1 MDEKRGP
8 EKGVKAMN
16 LIDDHPILDFSHG
29 DKVAFSFDGSSMEGF
44 EGEPIA
50 MALHANGVRVYRET
64 AEKHRPRG
72 FFCAIGK
79 CSSCFMVVD
88 GVPNVRTC
96 ITPLKA
102 GMVVETQHGKG
113 KVLEGAD

>member
-1 MDEKRGP
+1 MHEI
-8 EKGVKAMN
+8 E
-16 LIDDHPILDFSHG
+16 LHPILDFKHG
-29 DKVAFSFDGSSMEGF
+29 KRVPFDFDGKQMEGY

-50 MALHANGVRVYRET
+50 MALHSNGVRIYRITPEM
-64 AEKHRPRG
+64 KRPRG

-88 GVPNVRTC
+88 GTPNVRTC

-102 GMVVETQHGKG
+102 GMKVETQHGKG
-113 KVLEGAD
+113 RVAPSGQEVKP

>member
-1 MDEKRGP
+1 ME
-8 EKGVKAMN
+8 
-16 LIDDHPILDFSHG
+16 LIQNHPILEFKHG
-29 DKVAFSFDGSSMEGF
+29 REVEFSFDGSTLKGF

-50 MALHANGVRVYRET
+50 MALHANGVHIYRITPEM
-64 AEKHRPRG
+64 KRPRG

-96 ITPLKA
+96 VTPLKA
-102 GMVVETQHGKG
+102 GMKVETQIVKG
-113 KVLEGAD
+113 LVPLEAK

>member
-1 MDEKRGP
+1 
-8 EKGVKAMN
+8 MN
-16 LIDDHPILDFSHG
+16 LITEHPVLEYRHG
-29 DKVAFSFDGSSMEGF
+29 KKVNFSFDGREMEGY

-50 MALHANGVRVYRET
+50 MALHAGGVSVYRIT
-64 AEKHRPRG
+64 PDMKRPRG

-96 ITPLKA
+96 VTPLKA
-102 GMVVETQHGKG
+102 GMSVETQTGRGRMHLPSREAGPI
-113 KVLEGAD
+113 A